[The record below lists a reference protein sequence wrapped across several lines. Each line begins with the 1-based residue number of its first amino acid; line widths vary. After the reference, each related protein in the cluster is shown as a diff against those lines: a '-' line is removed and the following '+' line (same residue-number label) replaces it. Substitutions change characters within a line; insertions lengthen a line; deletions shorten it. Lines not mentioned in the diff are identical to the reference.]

1 MNTCSPYIFQTKLHF
16 HEDQTYTPLPSIT
29 PQASGQMFI
38 ESMDEFDGLI
48 LMNKDSKRLIMMWF
62 WFEKKIDGYQD

>member
-1 MNTCSPYIFQTKLHF
+1 
-16 HEDQTYTPLPSIT
+16 
-29 PQASGQMFI
+29 MFI